1 MRRPETTSNSP
12 NLVQRLRAWLS
23 GSVDVAVERDP
34 EAADAER
41 VRRDIDDSLIDMALI
56 THPNAGPMVLLPE
69 RLGMLGLDPLYLQT
83 ADAAAYRELQ
93 DACGQCPKWRRCA
106 RDLGHNDATTGLQR
120 YCYNSAAI
128 DDLLI
133 RRNSG

>member
-1 MRRPETTSNSP
+1 MRRSEKTSNSP
-12 NLVQRLRAWLS
+12 NLMQRLRTWLS
-23 GSVDVAVERDP
+23 GEEVVAVERDP
-34 EAADAER
+34 AAAVVDT
-41 VRRDIDDSLIDMALI
+41 VRRDIDVSLVDMALI

-69 RLGMLGLDPLYLQT
+69 RLSMLGLDPLYLQT
-83 ADAAAYRELQ
+83 AEADVYRELQ

-106 RDLGHNDATTGLQR
+106 RDLGRGDAATGLQR

-133 RRNSG
+133 ARNRG